1 MMLLLAAALAPS
13 AALLCYFYARDK
25 YEKEPRLLLLK
36 AFLLGGVLVIPVL
49 FVEMKLNIFDNSDT
63 NLLAAGYTAFVVAGL
78 VEESFKFLLFF
89 LFIWKTRDFNEM
101 YDGIV
106 YAVFISL
113 GFATVENIA
122 YVLSTGLDTA
132 LVRSLTA
139 VPAHALF
146 AVAMGYYLGI
156 AKFAKPQYSRRYIR
170 LGFMIPIVLHGIYDF
185 ILFSH
190 KFYMLLL
197 FLPYM
202 MYLWKRGLKNVDELV
217 EFSPF
222 KAYSEKLEDNEDDES

>member
-1 MMLLLAAALAPS
+1 MLLLVSAVAPS
-13 AALLCYFYARDK
+13 AALLYYFYTRDK
-25 YEKEPRLLLLK
+25 YEKEPRRLLLK
-36 AFLLGGVLVIPVL
+36 AFLLGGSLVIPVL
-49 FVEMKLNIFDNSDT
+49 FIEMALNIFDMADL
-63 NLLAAGYTAFVVAGL
+63 NLLKAGYTAFVVAGL
-78 VEESFKFLLFF
+78 VEESSKFLLFF
-89 LFIWKTRDFNEM
+89 FYIWRNREFNEM

-113 GFATVENIA
+113 GFATVENLA
-122 YVLSTGLDTA
+122 YVLATGFNTA

-156 AKFAKPQYSRRYIR
+156 AKFARPQYRQKYIW
-170 LGFMIPIVLHGIYDF
+170 LGLIAPIMLHGIYDF
-185 ILFSH
+185 ILFSQ
-190 KFYMLLL
+190 KFYMLLF

-202 MYLWKRGLKNVDELV
+202 LYLWKSGLRHVDELV

-222 KAYSEKLEDNEDDES
+222 RDKEDEGK